1 MPQQFSPD
9 SNPFEGLLSQ
19 LQGGGQQQPQQPAP
33 QPQMPQQPVQ
43 GSSQQRT
50 AEQYQDPAQEQLM
63 PGKTGD
69 NVKGLVQAITGLQS
83 YIQNSTNPQMIQ
95 MLRQLI
101 QVIGN
106 ILSQEQEELV
116 KGLGND
122 EGGDM
127 EGGEAQSAMGQAQG
141 MMGGGMQ

>member
-1 MPQQFSPD
+1 MNPQDQG
-9 SNPFEGLLSQ
+9 NPFASILAQ
-19 LQGGGQQQPQQPAP
+19 LQGGGQQMPQQAP
-33 QPQMPQQPVQ
+33 RQPMAMPQQPVQ

-50 AEQYQDPAQEQLM
+50 AEQYQDPMEEQLM

-69 NVKGLVQAITGLQS
+69 NVKGLIQAITGLQS

-106 ILSQEQEELV
+106 ILSQEQEELAN
-116 KGLGND
+116 GLGGD
-122 EGGDM
+122 EGSSS

-141 MMGGGMQ
+141 MM